1 MNPHAI
7 VVAWLTHLM
16 MLWAP
21 PEHRIKTYIPEAK
34 ETTEQ
39 ATQRYIRIAEDVVAV
54 AYDPAEPPLLTMK
67 DENKAR
73 AHSALL
79 MLSIA
84 LFESG
89 LRRDVDFGLG
99 KQGRGDAGRSWC
111 LMQVQLGAG
120 KVPDSDPVVG
130 SWTGKDLVED
140 RKKCFRTAMRM
151 IRRSFTACGSNPFPH
166 RLAAYASGSCDKGH
180 AESSSRLGFWSR
192 QKKRLVAWPSS
203 ASGATPAQAVL
214 AP

>member
-7 VVAWLTHLM
+7 VVAWLVHLM

-21 PEHRIKTYIPEAK
+21 PEHRSKTYIPDAK

-39 ATQRYIRIAEDVVAV
+39 ATQRYLQIAQDVVEV
-54 AYDPAEPPLLTMK
+54 AYDPNEAPLLSMK
-67 DENKAR
+67 DEEKAR

-111 LMQVQLGAG
+111 LMQVHLGEG

-130 SWTGKDLVED
+130 SWTGKDLVAD
-140 RKKCFRTAMRM
+140 RKKCFRAAMRM
-151 IRRSFTACGSNPFPH
+151 IRRSFTACSSNPFQL
-166 RLAAYASGSCDKGH
+166 RLAGYASGSCEKGH
-180 AESSSRLGFWSR
+180 AESASRLGFWSR
-192 QKKRLVAWPSS
+192 QKKRLISWPSY
-203 ASGATPAQAVL
+203 GAGTSPAKAVL